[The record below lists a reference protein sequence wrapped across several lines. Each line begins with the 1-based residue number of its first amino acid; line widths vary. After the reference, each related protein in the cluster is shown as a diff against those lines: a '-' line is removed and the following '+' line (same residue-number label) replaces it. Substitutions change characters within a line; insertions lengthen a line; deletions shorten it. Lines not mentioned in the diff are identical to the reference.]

1 MKKTLALLG
10 MVALLASCGGGK
22 SGNEGENAGPVT
34 TEPST
39 ETPTTTPTTTND
51 PSSNPDYQKG
61 MELISKSDCLTCHK
75 VEEKLIGPAYT
86 EVAAKYAGMSDTIVN
101 HLAHKIIAG
110 GQGNWGEVPMTA
122 HPTVS
127 EADAEA
133 MVKYILLLKK

>member
-1 MKKTLALLG
+1 MKKTLAFLG

-22 SGNEGENAGPVT
+22 SNGEGENTGPVQ

-39 ETPTTTPTTTND
+39 EATTTTPSND

-61 MELISKSDCLTCHK
+61 MELIAKSDCLTCHK
-75 VEEKLIGPAYT
+75 VDEKLIGPAYS

-101 HLAHKIIAG
+101 HLAHKILAG
-110 GQGNWGEVPMTA
+110 GSGNWGEVPMTA
-122 HPTVS
+122 HPTVN

>member
-22 SGNEGENAGPVT
+22 SNGEGENAGPVQ
-34 TEPST
+34 TE
-39 ETPTTTPTTTND
+39 PTTTETTTTPSND

-61 MELISKSDCLTCHK
+61 MELIAKSDCLTCHK
-75 VEEKLIGPAYT
+75 VDEKLIGPAYS
-86 EVAAKYAGMSDTIVN
+86 EVAAKYAGTPDTMVN